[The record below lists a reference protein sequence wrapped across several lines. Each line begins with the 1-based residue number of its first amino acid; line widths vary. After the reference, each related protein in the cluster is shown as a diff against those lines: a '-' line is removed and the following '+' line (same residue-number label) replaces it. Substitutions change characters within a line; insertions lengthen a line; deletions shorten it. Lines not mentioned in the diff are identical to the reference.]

1 MKLSV
6 TENNGDTYKTASEN
20 IYFGLF
26 NHFQSF
32 RIEIWNNNKGVLR
45 HQRDEVGYPGYD

>member
-20 IYFGLF
+20 IFFGLF

-32 RIEIWNNNKGVLR
+32 GIEIMEQHLGNIETSEG
-45 HQRDEVGYPGYD
+45 